1 MTKLPVD
8 LQPLLPINRETAM
21 RLADAASR
29 HACMLTLE
37 SRGVVLNL
45 KSMIGLLSQTIPADG
60 KMTLCA
66 SGEGEERSAEEVA
79 ERIRALS
86 RGR

>member
-8 LQPLLPINRETAM
+8 LKPLLPIDRETAM

-45 KSMIGLLSQTIPADG
+45 KSMIGLLSQSIPADG
-60 KMTLCA
+60 GMTLCA
-66 SGEGEERSAEEVA
+66 SGEGDEKAASEMMGMLRV
-79 ERIRALS
+79 LS